1 MFTGFQEVEAQPQRR
16 VLGPRETQRLTAPP
30 REVLARRATEQFM
43 SRGLPVMPL
52 VNQPFINLFR
62 GPTTRLFDEPFM
74 GGGAGGAI
82 DVIEAARQF
91 NPLREFLRI
100 LARGRP

>member
-1 MFTGFQEVEAQPQRR
+1 MFIPEPLSAQPTRR
-16 VLGPRETQRLTAPP
+16 VLGPRETFRLTAPP
-30 REVLARRATEQFM
+30 REVLARRATEQFL
-43 SRGLPVMPL
+43 SRGLPIMPL

-62 GPTTRLFDEPFM
+62 GPTTRLFDEPFL

-82 DVIEAARQF
+82 DIIEATRQF
-91 NPLREFLRI
+91 NPFREFLRI